1 VHHAAGKIPGVGGGR
16 RDRDALQLRLDIII
30 MELPP
35 QETARRA
42 RTTTTRERTKAEDL
56 RIDTSKQAVKGKR

>member
-1 VHHAAGKIPGVGGGR
+1 MPLGKFLASAEAGET
-16 RDRDALQLRLDIII
+16 AMLCSWRLDIII